1 MRRTPFQRT
10 ELLDTVTALTDQI
23 CDPVFDPAIAE
34 VLAAVAVHVPP
45 AAWPALQDN
54 LRQVFGVWAATTAAT
69 AAELMLITCS
79 RQHNEAGNVA
89 QMQAVNA
96 RQHVAPRTRC
106 QAGEPEPDDAA

>member
-10 ELLDTVTALTDQI
+10 ELLDAVTALTDQI

-45 AAWPALQDN
+45 ATWPALQDN

-69 AAELMLITCS
+69 AAELMLITCP

-89 QMQAVNA
+89 QMQEINA
-96 RQHVAPRTRC
+96 RQHGAARARC
-106 QAGEPEPDDAA
+106 QANEPTSDDAA